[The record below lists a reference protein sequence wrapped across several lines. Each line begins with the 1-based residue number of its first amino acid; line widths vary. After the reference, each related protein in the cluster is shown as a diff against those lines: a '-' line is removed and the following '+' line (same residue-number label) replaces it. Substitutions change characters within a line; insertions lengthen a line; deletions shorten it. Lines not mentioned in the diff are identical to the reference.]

1 MSAID
6 GIDAEIAALEA
17 RAKALRRERTRERRR
32 ALMGAMWSEDGGV
45 LRDPAVRAKMSA
57 ARKAAWE
64 RKRRLDPDLAGLSDA
79 QRADLAFFR
88 RKGLRRAE
96 ALAIL
101 RSEAAS

>member
-17 RAKALRRERTRERRR
+17 RAKALRR
-32 ALMGAMWSEDGGV
+32 
-45 LRDPAVRAKMSA
+45 
-57 ARKAAWE
+57 
-64 RKRRLDPDLAGLSDA
+64 
-79 QRADLAFFR
+79 
-88 RKGLRRAE
+88 AE